1 MIFTLLGCVID
12 SVCCD
17 GDDKIINDNGTVSIE
32 ISDSNII
39 SKYISPLCESEITH
53 NNVFLNFRENPINGR
68 CELGSIT
75 FGNWTCDVGNNI
87 LDEVTELN
95 IDELYHSMC
104 ERIML

>member
-1 MIFTLLGCVID
+1 MFALLGFVID
-12 SVCCD
+12 SVCCE
-17 GDDKIINDNGTVSIE
+17 GVEKIINDNETVVSIE
-32 ISDSNII
+32 ITDSNII
-39 SKYISPLCESEITH
+39 RKYISPLCEFEIH
-53 NNVFLNFRENPINGR
+53 GNVFLNFRENPINGR